1 MVMQF
6 TDVFSLWKANRMD
19 LVRCL
24 GRWAGVRA
32 LSPSDP
38 AGVCGPR
45 PFCLQLIWVVT
56 FVATILLNL
65 DLGLAV
71 AVVFSLMLVVVRTQ
85 M

>member
-1 MVMQF
+1 M
-6 TDVFSLWKANRMD
+6 
-19 LVRCL
+19 
-24 GRWAGVRA
+24 
-32 LSPSDP
+32 
-38 AGVCGPR
+38 
-45 PFCLQLIWVVT
+45 T